1 MDMIT
6 LIIGL
11 VTGFKPEVPR
21 NPRAQFLVLEATR
34 RIWETNTI
42 DQGQRRPQ
50 MQMYKNRACEKAV
63 LVSEKLGSVIAK
75 TVNVI

>member
-11 VTGFKPEVPR
+11 VTGFKPEVPL
-21 NPRAQFLVLEATR
+21 NPRAQFLILEATR

-42 DQGQRRPQ
+42 DQGQRGPQ
-50 MQMYKNRACEKAV
+50 MQMYKNRACEKAA
-63 LVSEKLGSVIAK
+63 LVRSLVQSLPKP
-75 TVNVI
+75 